1 MGPSVA
7 VRRVVLA
14 GLIALLAG
22 CGSEKPEASPIAIA
36 VGTVAKSAIG
46 RLSGRK
52 AAPAAAPSPV
62 TSEAIESYGIPI
74 LRAVI
79 ATRSADALL
88 TIGDAKGD
96 VVTWATT
103 DGTTF
108 TLRDGVLIQTRGLG
122 ADLMSAKAP
131 TVAELLQD
139 GGTHERQYYFLGAND
154 LTTRRT
160 YTCTVSLG
168 GQETI
173 RIFDRAHEVTRVAE
187 TCARPQGSI
196 TNDFWIEDGVIRK
209 SRQLASGPV
218 GFIEFE
224 RVVD

>member
-1 MGPSVA
+1 MGPGVA
-7 VRRVVLA
+7 VRLVVCVGLVVLLA
-14 GLIALLAG
+14 ACGNEKSEPSPVAL
-22 CGSEKPEASPIAIA
+22 A
-36 VGTVAKSAIG
+36 VQTVAKSTFG
-46 RLSGRK
+46 RLAGK
-52 AAPAAAPSPV
+52 GAAPATASAPV
-62 TSEAIESYGIPI
+62 TRAAVESYGIPI
-74 LRAVI
+74 LRSVI
-79 ATRSADALL
+79 ATRRADALL

-96 VVTWATT
+96 VVTWTTT

-122 ADLMSAKAP
+122 ADLMSSEAP
-131 TVAELLQD
+131 SVAQLLQD
-139 GGTHERQYYFLGAND
+139 GGTHGRQYYFLGEND

-160 YTCTVSLG
+160 YTCTVAVR

-173 RIFDRAHEVTRVAE
+173 QIFQRPHNVTRVAE
-187 TCARPQGSI
+187 ECSRPQGSI
-196 TNDFWIEDGVIRK
+196 TNDFWIEGATIRK